1 MPIIHLLWDESH
13 IWGLLLWRALKTWGI
28 EHRLV
33 RGEEIAQ
40 AGLSRK
46 SCSALLVPGGWAK
59 GKREA
64 LGDAGAE
71 AVREY
76 VASGGVYVGFCGGAG
91 LGLTGAF
98 GLGLCPWKRRAF
110 RDRLQHF
117 SSGHMVVD
125 LSPPKDDDVP
135 GGLIP
140 PQLPPAIMA
149 PVWWP
154 ARFQP
159 EDGDGVSVL
168 AAYREPAS
176 DFWVADL
183 PLSSLPK
190 EPVEELETL
199 YGIRFWPH
207 FMTGQPCTITGRY
220 GDGRYVLSYSH
231 LETPDSPEANA
242 WLAHMLSAL
251 AGADPVPELRSRTP
265 RWDLRRL
272 PDRWDDPDLDRAK
285 KAMENVIRLGQE
297 NLLLFRRN
305 SWLLGW
311 RRGIPGAALNALY
324 SLISQARALPP
335 TDSARD
341 YWRAEAAAFM
351 EQMGHFH
358 AGLVGYL
365 LAERLGMTMTEANS
379 LIPPEALSEQRAVL
393 FGAPMLPGGL
403 MQPLMQSMDE
413 LIWRLLADP

>member
-1 MPIIHLLWDESH
+1 MPLIHLLWDESH

-64 LGDAGAE
+64 LGDAGAQ
-71 AVREY
+71 AVRDY

-91 LGLTGAF
+91 LGLSGPY

-110 RDRLQHF
+110 KDRLQHF

-125 LSPPKDDDVP
+125 LAAAGSDASA
-135 GGLIP
+135 GLIP
-140 PQLPPAIMA
+140 DTLPAAIMA

-159 EDGDGVSVL
+159 EDGDGVTVL

-190 EPVEELETL
+190 EPVEDLETL
-199 YGIRFWPH
+199 YGLRFWPR
-207 FMTGQPCTITGRY
+207 FMTGQPCAVTGRH
-220 GDGRYVLSYSH
+220 GQGRYLLSYSH

-242 WLAHMLSAL
+242 WLAHMLSHL
-251 AGADPVPELRSRTP
+251 AGASPVPELKSRTP

-272 PDRWDDPDLDRAK
+272 PDRWNDPTLDRAK
-285 KAMENVIRLGQE
+285 QTMENIIRLGQE

-311 RRGIPGAALNALY
+311 RRGIPGASLNALY
-324 SLISQARALPP
+324 SLIGQARALPP
-335 TDSARD
+335 TDAALAF
-341 YWRAEAAAFM
+341 WEAGAMGFM
-351 EQMGHFH
+351 EQLTHFH
-358 AGLVGYL
+358 AGLTGYL
-365 LAERLGMTMTEANS
+365 LAERLGMSLTDSNS
-379 LIPPEALSEQRAVL
+379 LIPPEALAEQRAAL
-393 FGAPMLPGGL
+393 FGSPMQPGGL
-403 MQPLMQSMDE
+403 MQPLMRVMDE
-413 LIWRLLADP
+413 LIRLLLAEP

>member
-13 IWGLLLWRALKTWGI
+13 IWGLLLWRALKTWGF

-71 AVREY
+71 AVRDY

-91 LGLTGAF
+91 LGLTGPF

-125 LSPPKDDDVP
+125 LIPDNDPQVT

-140 PQLPPAIMA
+140 ATLPASIMA

-159 EDGDGVSVL
+159 EDDGQVTVL

-190 EPVEELETL
+190 EPVEDLEAL
-199 YGIRFWPH
+199 YGIRFWPR
-207 FMTGQPCTITGRY
+207 FMTGQPCTVTGCH
-220 GDGRYVLSYSH
+220 GHGRYVLSYSH

-242 WLAHMLSAL
+242 WLAHMLATL
-251 AGADPVPELRSRTP
+251 TGAEAVPELKSRTP

-272 PDRWDDPDLDRAK
+272 PARWDDPDLGRAK
-285 KAMENVIRLGQE
+285 QVMEDVIRLGQE

-311 RRGIPGAALNALY
+311 RRGIPGASLNALY

-335 TDSARD
+335 TDAARD
-341 YWRAEAAAFM
+341 YWTLHCAGFM
-351 EQMGHFH
+351 EQLAHFH
-358 AGLVGYL
+358 AGLTGYL
-365 LAERLGMTMTEANS
+365 LAERLGMTLTEANS
-379 LIPPEALSEQRAVL
+379 LIPPEALAEQRASL

-403 MQPLMQSMDE
+403 MQPLMQTMDE
-413 LIWRLLADP
+413 LIRLLLSDA